1 MFDASGASPSLS
13 VGREE
18 GAMPSRTPSILV
30 VDDDLRILKL
40 LKRDLQLEGY
50 RATVATGGRMA
61 LQLIENEEPDLVL
74 LDIMMP
80 GMDG

>member
-1 MFDASGASPSLS
+1 
-13 VGREE
+13 
-18 GAMPSRTPSILV
+18 MPSRTPSILV

-50 RATVATGGRMA
+50 RATTATGGRMA